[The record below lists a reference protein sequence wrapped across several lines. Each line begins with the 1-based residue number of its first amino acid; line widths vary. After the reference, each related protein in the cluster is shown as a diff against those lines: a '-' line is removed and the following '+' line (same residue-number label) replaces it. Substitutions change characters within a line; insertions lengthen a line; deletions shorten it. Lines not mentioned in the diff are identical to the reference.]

1 MRQFINLINESAIE
15 EEILDEGPRA
25 SAVWKREIPAKYRG
39 LKLLGRGMTSLVF
52 EKDPETVLIFTRDVI
67 KAEYMRDCGIARYID
82 AFDSHM
88 HPVPEMRDIEIIVL
102 EMPKLEKISG
112 PNIRLVRRA
121 CKEVGDVLSKA
132 RAKFGYRMS
141 NREAH
146 ELCVREACVHFS
158 EDENHLLYEFWSF
171 ISNYDAS
178 QFAID
183 IGPRNFLQKVTG
195 EIVVTDPVC
204 AKDVIEILDNHKA
217 QQYRERDNGDRWGGR
232 Y

>member
-1 MRQFINLINESAIE
+1 MRQFINLINESTIE
-15 EEILDEGPRA
+15 EEEVLDEAPRS

-67 KAEYMRDCGIARYID
+67 KAEYMRDCGIARYVD
-82 AFDSHM
+82 AFDSRM
-88 HPVPEMRDIEIIVL
+88 HPVPEMNEIEVIVL

-112 PNIRLVRRA
+112 KNIALVRRA
-121 CKEVGDVLSKA
+121 CKEVGEVLAKA
-132 RAKFGYRMS
+132 RAKNGYRMS
-141 NREAH
+141 NRAAH
-146 ELCVREACVHFS
+146 EASVREACIHFS
-158 EDENHLLYEFWSF
+158 EDENHMLYGFWSF

-178 QFAID
+178 QFFID
-183 IGPRNFLQKVTG
+183 IGPRNFLQKTTG

-204 AKDVIEILDNHKA
+204 AQEVIKILDDAKWGK
-217 QQYRERDNGDRWGGR
+217 RD

>member
-1 MRQFINLINESAIE
+1 MRQYIDLINESAIE
-15 EEILDEGPRA
+15 EEEVLDEAPRA

-39 LKLLGRGMTSLVF
+39 LNLLGRGMTSLVF
-52 EKDPETVLIFTRDVI
+52 EKDAETVLIFTRDVI
-67 KAEYMRDCGIARYID
+67 KAEYMRDCGIARYVD

-88 HPVPEMRDIEIIVL
+88 HPVPAMREIEVIVL

-112 PNIRLVRRA
+112 KNIALVRRA
-121 CKEVGDVLSKA
+121 CKEVGDVLAKA
-132 RAKFGYRMS
+132 RQKFGYRMS
-141 NREAH
+141 GKQAH
-146 ELCVREACVHFS
+146 ELAVREACVHFS

-217 QQYRERDNGDRWGGR
+217 QQYRDQGGYGR